1 MRSIARVCITLLLLC
16 CAAAFNRPMALA
28 RALQCRAKIRKQGAL
43 IPSTLRRTRALWAS
57 EGVEGGGAEESKMED
72 SAPVAAEEEDQP
84 IMVGPFNLK
93 DPNDW
98 ITVFLYGVIAWQ
110 AVGIVTDLVI
120 PKVTGN

>member
-1 MRSIARVCITLLLLC
+1 MT
-16 CAAAFNRPMALA
+16 LA
-28 RALQCRAKIRKQGAL
+28 RGLQCRAKIQKQFSLLQRTA
-43 IPSTLRRTRALWAS
+43 RRTSALWAS
-57 EGVEGGGAEESKMED
+57 EGVEGGGAEESKAED
-72 SAPVAAEEEDQP
+72 SAQIASEEEDKP